1 MSSVVGVGIDS
12 ILLYVLLDDNSKIG
26 KDELWV
32 ETFNTKSSLML
43 HDMIRSMLNYKF
55 QEKCHFL

>member
-43 HDMIRSMLNYKF
+43 HDMIRSMLN
-55 QEKCHFL
+55 